1 MRYLYGKENVMPVT
15 EKIYPDWVQA
25 YRTRGKTVK
34 KKGNSYYLYKRTS
47 KRVPGKKYPQ
57 PVDTYIGIITPE
69 GIVTSNK
76 KKVTLT
82 EIEVWEFGFSKAVW
96 DLCPEGWKKPLGDE
110 WEDILKII
118 LSEWSP
124 QSYFCRGGLK
134 KREEFRCQFNAQA
147 SSLNRRIFKEH
158 GVGIKELESL
168 KSVYLVIMGKE
179 KVVSKLWPQQKIL
192 IDSLGLSMEV

>member
-1 MRYLYGKENVMPVT
+1 MPVT

-34 KKGNSYYLYKRTS
+34 KKGDSYYLYKRTS

-76 KKVTLT
+76 KKITLT

-96 DLCPEGWKKPLGDE
+96 DLCPEGWKKPLGDK

-124 QSYFCRGGLK
+124 QSYLCREEFK
-134 KREEFRCQFNAQA
+134 TREEFRCQFNAQA
-147 SSLNRRIFKEH
+147 SSLSRRIFKEH
-158 GVGIKELESL
+158 GVGIKDLEPL
-168 KSVYLVIMGKE
+168 KGVYLVVMGKD
-179 KVVSKLWPQQKIL
+179 KAVSKLWPKQQML
-192 IDSLGLSMEV
+192 VDSLGLSMEV

>member
-1 MRYLYGKENVMPVT
+1 MPVT

-34 KKGNSYYLYKRTS
+34 KKGDSYYLYKRTS

-69 GIVTSNK
+69 GLVTSNK

-118 LSEWSP
+118 LAEWSP
-124 QSYFCRGGLK
+124 QSYLCLGGIK
-134 KREEFRCQFNAQA
+134 NREGFRCQFHAQA
-147 SSLNRRIFKEH
+147 SSLSRRIFKEY
-158 GVGIKELESL
+158 GAGIKDLEPL
-168 KSVYLVIMGKE
+168 KSVYLVVMGKE
-179 KVVSKLWPQQKIL
+179 KAVSKLWPQQQML
-192 IDSLGLSMEV
+192 IDRLGLSMEV